1 MVFDDAVRRLPHA
14 LHQAVSKERKKSKKS
29 SSEKKMVFFFLFFPS
44 PFFFQVARLHAR
56 VQ

>member
-1 MVFDDAVRRLPHA
+1 MMVVDDAVRRLPHA
-14 LHQAVSKERKKSKKS
+14 LHQAVSKERKNPKNLIG
-29 SSEKKMVFFFLFFPS
+29 EKMFFFSS